1 MAEVSMGDV
10 ESISDDN
17 EGLPLEGAVDDSS
30 MPDFSAFEGL
40 SAELAKES
48 GYADEVEE
56 EADVD
61 RGIDSSSFEDGD
73 PEPEQAPAE
82 ETPRAQKRIQKLS
95 GDVKGLKDELAQQQ
109 AYYQQQM
116 AQLMQ
121 TQQQSQQASRDAQK
135 QQLDYQ
141 HRQLELL
148 QRQRQKEDYAKLSP
162 MDQLKADILREAGQS
177 SNQQVNG
184 QLAQLRQEL
193 DQERQARS
201 KQLEESQRQARY
213 DYYTKQTQEAVDTV
227 LYDGFE
233 SDDKKALADEGEEMT
248 LAYAGAYEIQPEE
261 AAHKLRKYIERAAL
275 AMMKKKTSKSGGSKV
290 RKSRAV
296 PKTAPGGRRN
306 TQASKMAMPSLAQLR
321 KAGYDSHIDWIAA
334 NEPPVS

>member
-30 MPDFSAFEGL
+30 VPDFSAFEGL
-40 SAELAKES
+40 SAELAQES

-56 EADVD
+56 EASVE
-61 RGIDSSSFEDGD
+61 RGIDSSSFEEGD
-73 PEPEQAPAE
+73 PEPEQAPVE
-82 ETPRAQKRIQKLS
+82 ETPRAQKRIQRLS
-95 GDVKGLKDELAQQQ
+95 GDVKGLKEQLAQQQ

-116 AQLMQ
+116 GQLMH
-121 TQQQSQQASRDAQK
+121 QQQQGQQASRDAQR
-135 QQLDYQ
+135 QQLEHQ
-141 HRQLELL
+141 QRQLELL
-148 QRQRQKEDYAKLSP
+148 QGQRQKEDYAKLSP

-177 SNQQVNG
+177 SSQQVNG
-184 QLAQLRQEL
+184 QLAQLREEL

-213 DYYTKQTQEAVDTV
+213 DFYTKQTQEAVSNV
-227 LYDGFE
+227 LFE
-233 SDDKKALADEGEEMT
+233 NVAPEDRKALADEAEEMT

-261 AAHKLRKYIERAAL
+261 AARRLKTYIQRTAL
-275 AMMKKKTSKSGGSKV
+275 AMIKNQTSKKGKQV

-296 PKTAPGGRRN
+296 PKTAPGGRRS